1 MSDPAAIR
9 RTYLRGQLDESVVS
23 ASWLDQFR
31 LWFDAAAGD
40 PAVLEPTAMQLATV
54 DAAGH
59 PSVRTVLM
67 KGLDERGVVF
77 FTNYDSAKGVDLDER
92 PYAATVF
99 VWHPHERQVRLRG
112 PVTRVAEEQTAAYFH
127 SRPRGSQLGAWAS
140 PQSRV
145 IASRSELE
153 QRVADVENRFA
164 ARSDDDIPVPPN
176 WGGYRLAPDEVEF
189 WQGRA
194 DRLHDR
200 LRYRRAAAD
209 PTAPGAWIVERLAP

>member
-23 ASWLDQFR
+23 ASWLEQFR

-67 KGLDERGVVF
+67 KGLDERGLVF
-77 FTNYDSAKGVDLDER
+77 YTNYDSAKGVDLDQR

-99 VWHPHERQVRLRG
+99 VWHAHERQVRFRG
-112 PVTRVAEEQTAAYFH
+112 PVARVAADETAAYFH

-140 PQSRV
+140 PQSQV
-145 IASRSELE
+145 VASRAALDELAE
-153 QRVADVENRFA
+153 EA
-164 ARSDDDIPVPPN
+164 ARRFGDGPIPAPPH
-176 WGGYRLAPDEVEF
+176 WGGYRLAPVEVEF
-189 WQGRA
+189 WQGRPG
-194 DRLHDR
+194 RLHDR
-200 LRYRRAAAD
+200 IRYRQDGDGWVR
-209 PTAPGAWIVERLAP
+209 ERLAP